1 MKRKVLIIVGI
12 LLAVAVIGALV
23 VWATP
28 RAVSVA
34 EVQER
39 QIVATLVATGFVEPV
54 ARVPL
59 AAEVVGQVREVAV
72 EEGDE
77 VEAGQLL
84 VELDDEESRLSVMQA
99 RAAVDEAQ
107 ARLSSVVDQ
116 GAPTALQELNQA
128 MLNLEAAEEEYQ
140 RAQTLVEEGV
150 GTEAEADERRRQV
163 EQARTAVNRA
173 QTQYLQTADGG
184 STHDEAVA
192 QLERARAELELARYR
207 RQQHLV
213 YAPSAGIILNRDVEE
228 GSTVQAGEPLVILA
242 PSEPVDIRLSPDERE
257 LAYLDVGQPAHVV
270 ADAFRDQPFMAR
282 VRRIDPTVDPEAG
295 TVSVILRVDDKPQF
309 LRPDM
314 TVSVEVETARSEED
328 SLVVPR
334 AAVRD
339 LVEGEPYILRIQER
353 RAQRV
358 AVAVGLSDDRFV
370 EIEEGLQAGDLLIV
384 DEDVEPGDRVRRG
397 DEFDVPDD
405 PDEAAPSPGLPGPPR
420 AQGGSS

>member
-173 QTQYLQTADGG
+173 QTQYRQTADGG

-228 GSTVQAGEPLVILA
+228 GSTIQAGEALVILA
-242 PSEPVDIRLSPDERE
+242 PADPVDIRLSPDERE

-370 EIEEGLQAGDLLIV
+370 EIEEGLQAGDVVIV